1 MDLEIPIRN
10 EKNNVFI
17 SDVTVQNDRLNDEGK
32 NVNSLSVTRKKY
44 VLSTTRTVRYVK
56 KQWTAFKQTWNHVTC

>member
-10 EKNNVFI
+10 EKSNVFI

-32 NVNSLSVTRKKY
+32 NMNSLLKRDKCDQEKICFVDNRNSPV
-44 VLSTTRTVRYVK
+44 
-56 KQWTAFKQTWNHVTC
+56 C

>member
-10 EKNNVFI
+10 EKSNAFI

-32 NVNSLSVTRKKY
+32 NVNSLLKRDKCDKEKICFVDNTNSPV
-44 VLSTTRTVRYVK
+44 
-56 KQWTAFKQTWNHVTC
+56 C